1 MGCDTSR
8 PSGNDTRS
16 SASESGVVVIGR
28 NRDLQKKDGI
38 GSDVGH
44 FKIVVL
50 GDVAVGKT
58 SILRQFMNGTFDAEH
73 EPTVP
78 ASFQKVVVDLGPDQN
93 NREVTLS
100 VWDTA
105 GQERFHQ
112 VFAGLGEVVLCVSGH
127 CCCFSDFL

>member
-8 PSGNDTRS
+8 PSGNSRRTD
-16 SASESGVVVIGR
+16 ASESNVVVIGR
-28 NRDLQKKDGI
+28 NGNAKSKDGS

-78 ASFQKVVVDLGPDQN
+78 ASFQKVVVDLGSDQN
-93 NREVTLS
+93 NRKVTLS

-112 VFAGLGEVVLCVSGH
+112 VPALFRKQLSLV
-127 CCCFSDFL
+127 